1 MEWWNGVRSCFLTKV
16 RRQGLTPRFVSMVA
30 IIALAH
36 KVIIIDFKALP
47 SYTLLGIGTIIVS
60 LTISYYLIKKVR
72 LEKKKIYQDI
82 DLEDI

>member
-1 MEWWNGVRSCFLTKV
+1 
-16 RRQGLTPRFVSMVA
+16 MVA

>member
-1 MEWWNGVRSCFLTKV
+1 MVWWNGDWSCFITKV
-16 RRQGLTPRFVSMVA
+16 RWQGLTPRFVSMVA